1 MNFII
6 HKTVIFLL
14 LLSYLPFSSA
24 KEVTYIGAIPC
35 GKWSKYRQKNDLG
48 NMVAQGN
55 MVGYLSGLAVGA
67 NSDYLNNADLGSL
80 LLWVDKYCQNSPLKN
95 TYQAG
100 DDLFRELKKD

>member
-1 MNFII
+1 
-6 HKTVIFLL
+6 
-14 LLSYLPFSSA
+14 
-24 KEVTYIGAIPC
+24 
-35 GKWSKYRQKNDLG
+35 
-48 NMVAQGN
+48 MVAQGT

-100 DDLFRELKKD
+100 DDLFRELKKDQILLKLCKRKIITLPKFLQRRIMNYKNNL